1 MDCVDEEKQKFEKT
15 MEQFKGK
22 RFPCA
27 LCGKEGEYSTDLG
40 TFFTNMGELG
50 KLGELRENT
59 CTPLVE
65 RNFAC
70 KDVKACYQRQKTK
83 K

>member
-1 MDCVDEEKQKFEKT
+1 MNCVNEEKQKFEKT

-40 TFFTNMGELG
+40 TFFINMGELG
-50 KLGELRENT
+50 ELREDT
-59 CTPLVE
+59 CTALVE

-70 KDVKACYQRQKTK
+70 KDVKACYQRQKAK